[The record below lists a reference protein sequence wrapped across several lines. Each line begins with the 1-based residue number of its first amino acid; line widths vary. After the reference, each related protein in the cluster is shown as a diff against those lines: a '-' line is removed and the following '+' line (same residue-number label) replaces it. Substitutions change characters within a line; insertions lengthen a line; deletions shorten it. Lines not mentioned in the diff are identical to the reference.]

1 MKLELKTF
9 KGVAVVGTAVATVV
23 AVAIGCGSIKDGVV
37 GPPIT
42 TNVSSKTVTSA
53 SAGVTFLEGATQSIG
68 DGEKATFTVAVTSG
82 FLLGT
87 TVVNGTCPQ
96 GTWAGL
102 VYTTEAITE
111 DCTVDFLTASA
122 TTATVTLTN
131 GSTHQTT
138 TNVTMAT
145 AGEHQMFAAT
155 APTVT
160 LYATA
165 TVAAPTYKVSD
176 TVTGTCP
183 QGSWD
188 TTGAKYITGALTADC
203 TVIFAVKNPCVTELA
218 SDTASWTAVGT
229 IMTSDLSG
237 TTANARVSG
246 CASSGCHGKSGT
258 TKFSVGFFGVGNAS
272 ANPYSTLIHSTAT
285 SGTPTTAQIQAQMYT
300 FVRNGYGA
308 PAMATLTATLP
319 GLAAPTTVC
328 AGTSST
334 EACTYASSTTTRAGS
349 ASITVAS
356 DPLNSSL
363 YRKTTTSYL
372 GGRMPSGQTTG
383 DARALTDAEQSTMC
397 NWIWHGALNN

>member
-9 KGVAVVGTAVATVV
+9 KGVAVAGVAVAAVV
-23 AVAIGCGSIKDGVV
+23 AVAIGCGSVKNGVV
-37 GPPIT
+37 GLPIT

-53 SAGVTFLEGATQSIG
+53 SPGVTFLEGATQSIG

-122 TTATVTLTN
+122 TTATVALTN
-131 GSTHQTT
+131 NSTHQTT

-155 APTVT
+155 APLVT

-218 SDTASWTAVGT
+218 SNTASWTAVGT

-237 TTANARVSG
+237 TTANGRVSG
-246 CASSGCHGKSGT
+246 CAASGCHGRSGT
-258 TKFSVGFFGVGNAS
+258 TKFSTGFFGVGNAS
-272 ANPYSTLIHSTAT
+272 ANPYTTLVHSTAT

-308 PAMATLTATLP
+308 PAMVTTTATLP
-319 GLAAPTTVC
+319 GLTSPTTVC
-328 AGTSST
+328 ASGSST
-334 EACTYASSTTTRAGS
+334 EACTYGPSGNTVGS

-356 DPLNSSL
+356 DPLNSAL

-372 GGRMPSGQTTG
+372 GSNRMPGGQTTSS
-383 DARALTDAEQSTMC
+383 RALTDAEQSTMC